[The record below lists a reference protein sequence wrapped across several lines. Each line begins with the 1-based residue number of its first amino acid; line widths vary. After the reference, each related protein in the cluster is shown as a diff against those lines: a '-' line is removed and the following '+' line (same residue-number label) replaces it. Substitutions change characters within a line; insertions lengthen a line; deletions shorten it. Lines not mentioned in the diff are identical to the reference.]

1 MYQANGQVKE
11 AVALL
16 EQVVEIRKTILALDH
31 PDLLASQ
38 YELAIAYR
46 ANGQVEEV
54 VNIKWLKFLRVILVV

>member
-54 VNIKWLKFLRVILVV
+54 VNIK

>member
-46 ANGQVEEV
+46 ANGHVEEV
-54 VNIKWLKFLRVILVV
+54 VNIK